1 MTRVSEHPRVLV
13 VGAEP
18 FGRSSGT
25 GITLS
30 NLFDGWPRDRLAQV
44 YTTRTEPSSNVCEQY
59 FAVDPWNAPVDHVVR
74 SVLTRGRTATAGSAA
89 AAAAVPAGGNGS
101 WKGQA
106 RRSMRAVADLSPLL
120 VPADLRAW
128 ARRFHP
134 DVVYSVLGSVR
145 VIRLARRLA
154 GTCGVPIVPHFMDDW
169 PATLYSNGELFG
181 LGRRAVDAGLG
192 GVVRR
197 ATSGLCISAPMAEE
211 YQRRYGIPFAPFMN
225 CVQESAF
232 DDRREAPPA
241 VAGAGP
247 VEFVY
252 VGGLHLDRWASL
264 ARLGAALERLA
275 SPPGPARLTLYAP
288 ESDLARYGAA
298 FAHLPA
304 VRLARSI
311 GSAEVAPVLWAAD
324 VLVHVESFKPE
335 IAQYT
340 RLSLSTKLPQYLAAG
355 RPILG
360 HGPGDLASMRHIV
373 TTRAG
378 LVVGEEDLELLIR
391 RAGELCGD
399 PLLRRRLGD
408 RGYVYAKAHHAKKE
422 VAARFAEHLA
432 RVAGRAEASR

>member
-30 NLFDGWPRDRLAQV
+30 NLFDGWPKDRLAQV
-44 YTTRTEPSSNVCEQY
+44 YTARTEPSPEVCDQF
-59 FAVDPWNAPVDHVVR
+59 FAVDPRNAPVDHLVRRVV
-74 SVLTRGRTATAGSAA
+74 TRGRPAGSGDAVVAA
-89 AAAAVPAGGNGS
+89 IPAGGTGS
-101 WKGQA
+101 WRGQV
-106 RRSMRAVADLSPLL
+106 RRTMRAMADLSPIL
-120 VPADLRAW
+120 VPADLRDW
-128 ARRFHP
+128 ARRFRP

-145 VIRLARRLA
+145 VMRLARRLA
-154 GTCGVPIVPHFMDDW
+154 AACAVPIVPHFMDDW
-169 PATLYSNGELFG
+169 PGTLYSDGELFG
-181 LGRRAVDAGLG
+181 LGRRAVAAGLG

-197 ATSGLCISAPMAEE
+197 ASSGLCISAPMAEE
-211 YQRRYGIPFAPFMN
+211 YRRRYGIPFAPFMN

-232 DDRREAPPA
+232 DDHREAASAAP
-241 VAGAGP
+241 GTGP

-264 ARLGAALERLA
+264 ARLGAALKRLS
-275 SPPGPARLTLYAP
+275 SPLGPARLTLYAP
-288 ESDLARYGAA
+288 ERDLARYGDV
-298 FAHLPA
+298 FADLPA

-373 TTRAG
+373 TTGAG
-378 LVVGEEDLELLIR
+378 LVVGEEDLDLLTR
-391 RAGELCGD
+391 RAGELYGD

-408 RGYVYAKAHHAKKE
+408 SGYVYAKVHHAKKE
-422 VAARFAEHLA
+422 VAARFADHLS
-432 RVAGRAEASR
+432 RVANRVGAAR